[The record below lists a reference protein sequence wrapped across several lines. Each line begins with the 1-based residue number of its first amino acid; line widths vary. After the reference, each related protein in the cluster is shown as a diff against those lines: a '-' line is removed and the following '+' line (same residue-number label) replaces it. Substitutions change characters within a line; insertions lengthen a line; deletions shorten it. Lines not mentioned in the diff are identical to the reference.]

1 MDKKPLIGVSI
12 CAVVLLILG
21 SLSNVVGYQSV
32 KSKAINDSPLFSM
45 RTQMAIY
52 KDSKGILTSEYLGK
66 GRDTLLIPMPDNKTL
81 LYQKVID
88 RISRMDEATFN
99 NFITMVIHL
108 IHKEP
113 QFKSINSQKL
123 IPLLYQLRN
132 NQNIFPSKNINVT
145 DNANI
150 IPITYHYLTY
160 CPLQCLIVFIEEII
174 VDIFFIGFIILLT
187 IFLGEDCLN
196 PPTSMTMC
204 CH

>member
-1 MDKKPLIGVSI
+1 VNKKPLIGVSI
-12 CAVVLLILG
+12 CGVVLLVLG

-32 KSKAINDSPLFSM
+32 NSTAANDSPLFNM
-45 RTQMAIY
+45 RIQNAIY
-52 KDSKGILTSEYLGK
+52 NDSKRLLTSSYMGK
-66 GRDTLLIPMPDNKTL
+66 GKNSLLIPMPDNRTL
-81 LYQKVID
+81 WYRAVID
-88 RISRMDEATFN
+88 KIRLMDRPTFN
-99 NFITMVIHL
+99 NFITMAIRL

-113 QFKSINSQKL
+113 QFKSINSQKV

-132 NQNIFPSKNINVT
+132 NQNIFLSKNINVT